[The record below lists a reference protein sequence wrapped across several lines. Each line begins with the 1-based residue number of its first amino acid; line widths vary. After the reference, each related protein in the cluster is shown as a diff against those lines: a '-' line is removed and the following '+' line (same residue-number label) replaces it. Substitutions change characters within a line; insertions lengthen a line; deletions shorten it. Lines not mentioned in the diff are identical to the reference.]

1 MVSKWSQNGAK
12 MVPNGVTEASRR
24 GNFDK
29 SVTDSELLRNTCSI
43 FAPKVAPKL
52 PKRLPKW
59 TPNRKKI
66 DKESNEKINAD
77 F

>member
-24 GNFDK
+24 GNFEK

-43 FAPKVAPKL
+43 FAPKVAQSLEK
-52 PKRLPKW
+52 KSI
-59 TPNRKKI
+59 RKVMKKSMPI
-66 DKESNEKINAD
+66 FKGLGVD

>member
-12 MVPNGVTEASRR
+12 IVPNGVTEASRR

-43 FAPKVAPKL
+43 FAPKVAPKP

-66 DKESNEKINAD
+66 MKESNEKINAD